1 MKKVWGVAFIIVGL
15 VIALTPF
22 TPGSILLVIGIDMV
36 FGNRWPWWKR
46 TKSKLLRFLR
56 HN

>member
-46 TKSKLLRFLR
+46 TKSKLLRFL